1 MIKRSNVLD
10 QVGYIK
16 NNQISEVTNLYN
28 DIKTLINHL
37 KEQ

>member
-1 MIKRSNVLD
+1 MIKHSNLLD
-10 QVGYIK
+10 KVWYVK
-16 NNQISEVTNLYN
+16 NNQISEVTNLYY